1 MQMVA
6 KRLVEF
12 FALDFNPPLVNT
24 TTNLNPAVM
33 LTQPYL
39 IPVSEICRYV
49 QCSFLFTK
57 RVQRYVKSNK
67 TKAKE

>member
-24 TTNLNPAVM
+24 TTNLDPAVM
-33 LTQPYL
+33 LTQTSLTLANY
-39 IPVSEICRYV
+39 EIA
-49 QCSFLFTK
+49 F
-57 RVQRYVKSNK
+57 
-67 TKAKE
+67 